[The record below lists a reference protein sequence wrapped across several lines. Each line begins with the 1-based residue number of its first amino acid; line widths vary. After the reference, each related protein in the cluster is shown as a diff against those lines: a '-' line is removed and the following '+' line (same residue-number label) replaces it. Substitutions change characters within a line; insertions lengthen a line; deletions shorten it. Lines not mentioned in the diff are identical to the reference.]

1 MAQKF
6 DRIQLEYMIDHILS
20 QPKELSKWEQSFVE
34 LVSDQLERN
43 GTLSERQQEIVD
55 SIYVRLP

>member
-6 DRIQLEYMIDHILS
+6 DRTQLGYMIDHILS
-20 QPKELSKWEQSFVE
+20 QPKELSKWELSFAE
-34 LVSDQLERN
+34 SVSDQLERN